1 MTRASVLREKGSA
14 VIAIG
19 PDALVSKVAA
29 IITSRRIG
37 AMVVEDAQ
45 GELVGIVNDRDVARG
60 PARNARLRP
69 DDAECEDPDA
79 GDRGG

>member
-29 IITSRRIG
+29 IITSKRIG
-37 AMVVEDAQ
+37 AVVVEDAQ
-45 GELVGIVNDRDVARG
+45 GELVGIVSERDVVRD

-79 GDRGG
+79 ADRGG